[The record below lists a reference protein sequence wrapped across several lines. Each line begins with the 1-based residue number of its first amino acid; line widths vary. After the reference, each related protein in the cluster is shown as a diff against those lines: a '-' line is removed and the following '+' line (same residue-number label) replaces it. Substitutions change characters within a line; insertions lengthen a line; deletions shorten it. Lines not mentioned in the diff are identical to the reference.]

1 MTPDQDPG
9 NTQPGPEGS
18 DLGRHS
24 SCAGKR
30 PRVVGRARGYGA
42 YARPGGPGTGVQA
55 GMRKLRDPRR
65 GEKPRN
71 LSVRLSLEALQP
83 EPFPSPPDFRDRG
96 PPRAPSRP
104 PHPGRRSQRPRGF
117 PSQASRAEPE
127 LEPEPTPQQAGAGLG
142 LRACPRGRDGAR
154 PHLRGILV
162 CPVPPPPPSA
172 RPAALGPPRCPA
184 GQPARWPTHHRE
196 PGGPHCALQGR
207 GAAQLSRRDRQVL
220 QGVGA
225 FRAVGPSVPCRRPPP
240 AGAPRAS
247 RILLLGVRPGPLQP
261 RALPRPPGARASAA
275 GAAGLSPAAPP
286 DPSPAI
292 APIMAEGGVPS
303 PGPGAYF
310 SRKARLSFR
319 HQLHDIASANDSTI

>member
-1 MTPDQDPG
+1 
-9 NTQPGPEGS
+9 
-18 DLGRHS
+18 
-24 SCAGKR
+24 
-30 PRVVGRARGYGA
+30 
-42 YARPGGPGTGVQA
+42 
-55 GMRKLRDPRR
+55 MRKLRDPRR

-71 LSVRLSLEALQP
+71 LSVRLSLEAPQP
-83 EPFPSPPDFRDRG
+83 EPFPSPPDSRDRG

-127 LEPEPTPQQAGAGLG
+127 PQPEPTPQQAGAGLG
-142 LRACPRGRDGAR
+142 LRACPRGRDGPR

-172 RPAALGPPRCPA
+172 RPRRPRSAPPPRRPA
-184 GQPARWPTHHRE
+184 HHRE
-196 PGGPHCALQGR
+196 PGGCTVLCR
-207 GAAQLSRRDRQVL
+207 AAGPRSSLGETGKCCKASGLS
-220 QGVGA
+220 A
-225 FRAVGPSVPCRRPPP
+225 PSVPACPPAARRPPP
-240 AGAPRAS
+240 AGAPRAA
-247 RILLLGVRPGPLQP
+247 RILPLGSRPGPLQP
-261 RALPRPPGARASAA
+261 RALPRPPGTRASAA